1 MTAVD
6 RTALRLRG
14 VGEQRVSATVSD
26 RISRAFLFEGA
37 AREVALDFN
46 ARLVTEL
53 RERRIWPCPRTA
65 TRGRGWW

>member
-14 VGEQRVSATVSD
+14 VGEQRVTATLSD
-26 RISRAFLFEGA
+26 RISRAYLLDGD
-37 AREVALDFN
+37 AREVAMDFN

-53 RERRIWPCPRTA
+53 RLRQVWPCPRTA
-65 TRGRGWW
+65 SRGPHW